1 MKKTILAVLL
11 SFCLVLGLS
20 AQTPPP
26 QKEQAQTEDI
36 QKNLVLVEK
45 PQTVMDKMK
54 AGFESI
60 TAKDSI
66 TMLTYI
72 ASDLMEGRDT
82 ATRGFQLAAEYAAS
96 LFALWKLKAGGDQ
109 PMMGRMMMGMGFG
122 PDQPRQTPP
131 ERSYLQEFALKE
143 TTDSSTEI
151 SLDLKLG
158 ALNKTRT
165 FQSNLDF
172 TGMLA
177 TPGSFTAPVVF
188 AGYGITEKKA
198 AYDDFKNLDVKG
210 KIVMILTEAPGKDNP
225 DSPFQKDKELKEKYA
240 PVPPMMMMRRGGGGF
255 SKSQEISKLG
265 PAAILQVQSSVN
277 DSEMANNMSRPRPVS
292 DERPI
297 IDRARR
303 RLSLPG
309 AIQRMPWEGS
319 PVITISYEMANAILE
334 GAGQKIDDLKQ
345 KIDTT
350 LKPASM
356 ELLGTRLSVTTTAK
370 TTLVRCRNVIG
381 YIEGSDPELKN
392 EVVVVGAHLDH
403 LGSSGPYVYNGA
415 DDNGSGSVGVLNL
428 ARAFA
433 ANPEKPK
440 RTVVF
445 CLWTGEEKGLLGSR
459 YYVMN
464 PIYPLDKTVAY
475 FNMDMISRPYD
486 ERGLTRMARMMN
498 IPVENGIFKKLK
510 PANFLPVSFSAGA
523 GLADV
528 IRNVDQYVG
537 LDVYLRESGEGM
549 DRGMGGSDHASFG
562 FAKVPWIFVIT
573 SMHEDYHQTGD
584 SVDKASGETIEKVSR
599 LAYLTTYALAD
610 K

>member
-11 SFCLVLGLS
+11 AFCLVLGLS

-26 QKEQAQTEDI
+26 QKAQSQTEDV

-45 PQTVMDKMK
+45 AQTAMDKVK
-54 AGFESI
+54 PGFESI

-66 TMLTYI
+66 AMLTYI
-72 ASDLMEGRDT
+72 ASDLLEGRDT

-96 LFALWKLKAGGDQ
+96 LFKLWKVKPAGDM
-109 PMMGRMMMGMGFG
+109 PGMGAMTAAMFFG
-122 PDQPRQTPP
+122 EQTRRTPP
-131 ERSYLQEFALKE
+131 QRGYFQEFALKE

-151 SLDLKLG
+151 SLDLKLD
-158 ALNKTRT
+158 ALNKSRT
-165 FQSNLDF
+165 FQSGMDF

-188 AGYGITEKKA
+188 AGYGITEKKV

-225 DSPFQKDKELKEKYA
+225 ESPFQKDKELKEKYA
-240 PVPPMMMMRRGGGGF
+240 EASPMMRFRRGGGGF
-255 SKSQEISKLG
+255 SKTAEIAKLG

-277 DSEMANNMSRPRPVS
+277 DSEMANNLSRPRPVS

-297 IDRARR
+297 IERERR

-309 AIQRMPWEGS
+309 ATQRMPWDGS
-319 PVITISYEMANAILE
+319 PVITVTYEMANAILE
-334 GAGQKIDDLKQ
+334 AAGQKIEDLKQ

-356 ELLGTRLSVTTTAK
+356 ELPATRLSVSTTAK
-370 TTLVRCRNVIG
+370 THLVRCRNVIG
-381 YIEGSDPELKN
+381 YIEGSDPELNN

-433 ANPEKPK
+433 TNPEKPK

-498 IPVENGIFKKLK
+498 LPVENELFKKLK

-523 GLADV
+523 GIGEV
-528 IRNVDQYVG
+528 VRNVDQYIG
-537 LDVYLRESGEGM
+537 LDLYLREYSADT

-562 FAKVPWIFVIT
+562 FAKVPWVFVIT

-584 SVDKASGETIEKVSR
+584 SVDKASGEMIEKVSR

>member
-1 MKKTILAVLL
+1 MKRTILAVLL
-11 SFCLVLGLS
+11 AFCLVLGLS

-26 QKEQAQTEDI
+26 QKEQAQTEDV

-45 PQTVMDKMK
+45 AQTVMDKVK

-72 ASDLMEGRDT
+72 ASDLMEGRET
-82 ATRGFQLAAEYAAS
+82 TTKGYQLAAEYAAS
-96 LFALWKLKAGGDQ
+96 LFGLWKVKPGGDK
-109 PMMGRMMMGMGFG
+109 PDMGGMTRAMFFG
-122 PDQPRQTPP
+122 EQTRRTPP
-131 ERSYLQEFALKE
+131 ERGYLQEFALKE
-143 TTDSSTEI
+143 TTDSSTEV

-158 ALNKTRT
+158 VLNKSRS
-165 FQSNLDF
+165 FQSGVDF
-172 TGMLA
+172 TGMM
-177 TPGSFTAPVVF
+177 PGSGTISAPVVF
-188 AGYGITEKKA
+188 AGYGITEKKV
-198 AYDDFKNLDVKG
+198 AYDDFKALDVKG

-225 DSPFQKDKELKEKYA
+225 ESPFQKDKELKEKYA
-240 PVPPMMMMRRGGGGF
+240 EASPMMRFRRGGGGF
-255 SKSQEISKLG
+255 SKTAEIAKLG
-265 PAAILQVQSSVN
+265 PAAILQVQSSVS
-277 DSEMANNMSRPRPVS
+277 DSEMANNLSRQRPVS

-297 IDRARR
+297 IERTRR

-309 AIQRMPWEGS
+309 ATQRMPWDGS
-319 PVITISYEMANAILE
+319 PVITVSYEMANAILE
-334 GAGQKIDDLKQ
+334 GAGQKIEDLKQ

-370 TTLVRCRNVIG
+370 MTMVRCRNVIG

-403 LGSSGPYVYNGA
+403 LGANGPYVYNGA
-415 DDNGSGSVGVLNL
+415 DDNGSGSIGVLNV

-433 ANPEKPK
+433 TNPEKPK

-445 CLWTGEEKGLLGSR
+445 CLWTGEEEGLLGSR

-464 PIYPLDKTVAY
+464 PVYPLDKTVGY
-475 FNMDMISRPYD
+475 FNMDMISRPYNATN
-486 ERGLTRMARMMN
+486 LTRMARMMN
-498 IPVENGIFKKLK
+498 LPVENELFKKIK
-510 PANFLPVSFSAGA
+510 PENFLPVSFSAGA
-523 GLADV
+523 GIGEVVRD
-528 IRNVDQYVG
+528 VDQYVG
-537 LDVYLRESGEGM
+537 LDLYLRESGEGM

-562 FAKVPWIFVIT
+562 FAKVPWVFVIT

-584 SVDKASGETIEKVSR
+584 STDKANGEMIEKVSR
-599 LAYLTTYALAD
+599 LAYLTTHALAD